1 MGKNKMFKIKLLFLA
16 ICFLVKYGTSS
27 DSGQHSLTEL
37 IDAQLWRMAAPE
49 LLTNCNDHSDCPK
62 HDDDSLNG
70 QYCMKWSI
78 NKCTLKKPENSL
90 CFGNEECAGGYCKN
104 GFCAH

>member
-1 MGKNKMFKIKLLFLA
+1 MLKIKLLVLVF
-16 ICFLVKYGTSS
+16 CFLPKYGTLS
-27 DSGQHSLTEL
+27 DDGQQLLSDLV
-37 IDAQLWRMAAPE
+37 DAQLRRMAAPE

-62 HDDDSLNG
+62 HDDESSNG

-90 CFGNEECAGGYCKN
+90 CFGNEECVKGYCKN